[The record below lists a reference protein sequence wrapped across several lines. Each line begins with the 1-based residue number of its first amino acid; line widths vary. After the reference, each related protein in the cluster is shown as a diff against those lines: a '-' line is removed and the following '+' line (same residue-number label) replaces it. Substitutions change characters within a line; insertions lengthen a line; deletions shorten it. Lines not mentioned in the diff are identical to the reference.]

1 MVDVT
6 DLIMHCGFTPLSLV
20 GVPVS
25 ATLQQYRTALGHR
38 AVTVTTDASAEISAC
53 KNVIDADGHIMIQ
66 PMPTASSVS
75 ASPHAVEPGR
85 GVHESFDDD
94 EDMGNIDDIFGDDV
108 DDGPVNARRSSIL
121 LKSPAH
127 KRIASTPAKDSG
139 GWDAVFGDAAEEA
152 EAEQDNSGSAPN
164 IEPTIVVPTAS
175 SAGDEYSY
183 FDAATLQDSGLHW
196 AGARHWKMPLRSALA
211 KSKGTEA
218 TNPSVAV
225 SSENANAEHKD
236 AIKAKKTKNAKQI
249 FKFDFTQA
257 PIDILSM
264 VPKPSKRGDPTTQ
277 TAAAI
282 EKAKASASDLLLP
295 QDAKYSVKDLCRM
308 FLRPRLLVP
317 PEDLENFMRA
327 SILKQKTDISK
338 GSAVLGGS
346 VPNSM
351 YGEQDFLWGSFS
363 SSSNGNA
370 LKSSIFGFKSNVA
383 PSYNLDDDNSVG
395 YDGADD
401 ADFDDAQGYDD
412 QEPLKVNADRSSHG
426 TSVDNVMVQMQGL
439 NINSNNLLQAA
450 RIVEKVDI
458 GLVSLK
464 ISYTSFLLN
473 TFARLSATQRLPS
486 ASTSRNSKRIFGAI
500 STRP

>member
-1 MVDVT
+1 VTPGSCNLCFSNTEAVEETKEPSAISMVDVT

-20 GVPVS
+20 GLPVS
-25 ATLQQYRTALGHR
+25 ATLQQYRSALGHR
-38 AVTVTTDASAEISAC
+38 AVAVSTDASAEISAC
-53 KNVIDADGHIMIQ
+53 KNVIDADGHVIIQ
-66 PMPTASSVS
+66 PMPTASSISGATS
-75 ASPHAVEPGR
+75 ASAESGR
-85 GVHESFDDD
+85 GVNESFDDD
-94 EDMGNIDDIFGDDV
+94 GDMGNIDDIFGDDV

-139 GWDAVFGDAAEEA
+139 GWDAVLGDAAEDAQENNVSMSNVESA
-152 EAEQDNSGSAPN
+152 EPA
-164 IEPTIVVPTAS
+164 IVVPTAS

-183 FDAATLQDSGLHW
+183 FDAAALQESGLHW

-218 TNPSVAV
+218 
-225 SSENANAEHKD
+225 ANASVVGPSDNTAAEDKSTV
-236 AIKAKKTKNAKQI
+236 KAKKAKSPKQA

-264 VPKPSKRGDPTTQ
+264 VPKSSKRGDPTTQ
-277 TAAAI
+277 TTAAI
-282 EKAKASASDLLLP
+282 EKAKASANDLMLP

-317 PEDLENFMRA
+317 PEDLESFMRA

-338 GSAVLGGS
+338 SAAGLGGS
-346 VPNSM
+346 VPSSM

-383 PSYNLDDDNSVG
+383 PSYNLDDDNSIG

-401 ADFDDAQGYDD
+401 GDFDDD
-412 QEPLKVNADRSSHG
+412 QEAPQVNGNAEASNRNI
-426 TSVDNVMVQMQGL
+426 SVDSVMTQMQGL

-450 RIVEKVDI
+450 RVVEKVDI
-458 GLVSLK
+458 G
-464 ISYTSFLLN
+464 
-473 TFARLSATQRLPS
+473 
-486 ASTSRNSKRIFGAI
+486 
-500 STRP
+500 